1 MELLK
6 VIKNRDVGFPNKKV
20 KYRIRKAAR
29 AVLFDKNKI
38 ALLFASKLKY
48 HKLPG
53 GGVKKKENI
62 KKALAR
68 EIMEETGC
76 TAKVKGEVGKIIE
89 YRDNFKLKQFS
100 YCFIADVTKKKNK
113 PKFTK
118 NEKSE
123 GFKLKWVSL
132 ENAIKTIE
140 NNKSEDYGGKFRVNR
155 DLTFLRKAEEIIFYK
170 N

>member
-1 MELLK
+1 MKLLK
-6 VIKNRDVGFPNKKV
+6 VIKNKDVGFPNKKV

-76 TAKVKGEVGKIIE
+76 TAKIKGEIGKIIE
-89 YRDNFKLKQFS
+89 YRAKFKLKQIS
-100 YCFIADVTKKKNK
+100 YCFIAEVIKKSSK
-113 PKFTK
+113 PNFTK

-123 GFKLKWVSL
+123 GSKILWVPL
-132 ENAIKTIE
+132 NNAIERIEKEKPKTY
-140 NNKSEDYGGKFRVNR
+140 DGKFKVVRE
-155 DLTFLRKAEEIIFYK
+155 LIFLRKAEEIIK
-170 N
+170 

>member
-1 MELLK
+1 MKLLK
-6 VIKNRDVGFPNKKV
+6 VIKNKDVGFPNKKV

-38 ALLFASKLKY
+38 ALLFASKYKY

-53 GGVKKKENI
+53 GGVEKKESI

-100 YCFIADVTKKKNK
+100 YCYIAEVTKKKSK
-113 PKFTK
+113 PKFTED
-118 NEKSE
+118 EKAE
-123 GFKLKWVSL
+123 GFKIRWVSL
-132 ENAIKTIE
+132 DNAIKIIE
-140 NNKSEDYGGKFRVNR
+140 NDKPKIYERKFMITR
-155 DLTFLRKAEEIIFYK
+155 DLIFLKKAEEIIK
-170 N
+170 QK